1 MYVRTARLGNGQV
14 SGNGEKAND
23 KECYGKVWRT
33 LPHPFQLA
41 PSPSLPVV
49 VICPID
55 HRGPSQ
61 AHHRRSRPHREWN
74 FFNHLPPSQP
84 ESYTQTEW
92 ESFSRKRVYTNP
104 FSSCQTF
111 VKKIMRRLL
120 ETDRLPPFPRAL
132 FLWTESLAN
141 QGHRPAGHSREGF
154 MSAGQSQNKYIAPLH
169 FVSKKIL
176 RSRSNCL

>member
-14 SGNGEKAND
+14 SGNGEKAIK

-84 ESYTQTEW
+84 VSYTQTEW

-120 ETDRLPPFPRAL
+120 ETDRLPPFPPCSVLVNGVLSEPR
-132 FLWTESLAN
+132 S
-141 QGHRPAGHSREGF
+141 
-154 MSAGQSQNKYIAPLH
+154 SACRTLKRRLYVCWSVPK
-169 FVSKKIL
+169 
-176 RSRSNCL
+176 

>member
-84 ESYTQTEW
+84 VSYTQTEW
-92 ESFSRKRVYTNP
+92 V
-104 FSSCQTF
+104 FSSEKSLYQSLLQLSNFCK
-111 VKKIMRRLL
+111 KKIMRRLP
-120 ETDRLPPFPRAL
+120 ETDRLPPSPPCSVLVNGVLSEPR
-132 FLWTESLAN
+132 S
-141 QGHRPAGHSREGF
+141 
-154 MSAGQSQNKYIAPLH
+154 SACRTLKRRLYVCWSVPK
-169 FVSKKIL
+169 
-176 RSRSNCL
+176 